1 MGLVACIAFEE
12 RHAGREVIDNRYDL
26 TPLTEGKHSMA
37 ADVAGPTGDQDGHG
51 AKLKATLHYLKA
63 EAGLGDFSMEVAAG
77 AEGP

>member
-1 MGLVACIAFEE
+1 
-12 RHAGREVIDNRYDL
+12 
-26 TPLTEGKHSMA
+26 MA

-63 EAGLGDFSMEVAAG
+63 EAGLGDFSMEAAAG